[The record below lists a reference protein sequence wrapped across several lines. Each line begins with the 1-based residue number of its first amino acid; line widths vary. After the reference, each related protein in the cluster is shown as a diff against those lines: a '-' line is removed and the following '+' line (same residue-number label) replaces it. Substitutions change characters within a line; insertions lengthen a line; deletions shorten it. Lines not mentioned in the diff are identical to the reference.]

1 MKQRAIEPGLLRVFR
16 NYCGFAVCYFLGSFL
31 FVFFTTEQLFNSTSI
46 LFLVNFIIFFI
57 LWGYLQWGWLK
68 RKLKS
73 MFLPIGIAIAALAPI
88 YMSAILWPLP
98 LQDPLNDIINRS
110 WMLFPILIVPIVLVA
125 WQYGLMVTMTLVVLT
140 AFYDLPFL
148 LMTVGDINLEAIPF
162 IVVPI
167 LRSIALGIVGTIVS
181 MLRTTQQSQRQKLL
195 KANIMLSQHAQTLE
209 QLAISR
215 ERNRLARELHD
226 TLAHT
231 LSSQILT
238 LEALRLSTNS
248 KDKELNDQLD
258 KLIDNTRKG
267 LADTRRAL
275 KDLRAK
281 QLEDLGLVSALKSL
295 AADAASRTNCAAT
308 CTISE
313 NLPVF
318 SRGVEQCM
326 YRIAQEAVENIIRH
340 ADASQMELKLVKED
354 GHICLEIFDNGKG
367 FDQTGVDDKG
377 RLGIQG
383 MQERAAEVGGE
394 FSIESQ
400 SDAGTKIRVVF
411 KD

>member
-16 NYCGFAVCYFLGSFL
+16 NYCGFAICYFLGTFL
-31 FVFFTTEQLFNSTSI
+31 FVFFTTDQLFNSTSI

-68 RKLKS
+68 RKFRS

-98 LQDPLNDIINRS
+98 SQDPLSDIINRS
-110 WMLFPILIVPIVLVA
+110 WMFFPILIVPIVLVA
-125 WQYGLMVTMTLVVLT
+125 WQYGLMITMALVVLT
-140 AFYDLPFL
+140 AFYDLPSL
-148 LMTVGDINLEAIPF
+148 LMTVGKINLEAIPF

-181 MLRTTQQSQRQKLL
+181 LLRTTQISQRQKLL
-195 KANIMLSQHAQTLE
+195 EANIMLSQHAQTLE

-238 LEALRLSTNS
+238 LEALRLSTD
-248 KDKELNDQLD
+248 KDDKELNDSLD
-258 KLIDNTRKG
+258 KLISNTRKG
-267 LADTRRAL
+267 LSDTRRAL

-295 AADAASRTNCAAT
+295 AADAASRTNCAGYLHYFGKPAGF
-308 CTISE
+308 I
-313 NLPVF
+313 PR
-318 SRGVEQCM
+318 SRAM
-326 YRIAQEAVENIIRH
+326 YVPHSAGGSGKHHPARGCQPDGIKIDQGRW
-340 ADASQMELKLVKED
+340 ADLSGDL
-354 GHICLEIFDNGKG
+354 
-367 FDQTGVDDKG
+367 
-377 RLGIQG
+377 
-383 MQERAAEVGGE
+383 
-394 FSIESQ
+394 
-400 SDAGTKIRVVF
+400 
-411 KD
+411 